1 MMKVQTEV
9 FAVQRKK
16 TRSCPSV
23 TDFDKIHHVWELMQ
37 IFLKLLQLWVTKTA
51 LLQMNLGK
59 YTETL
64 L

>member
-1 MMKVQTEV
+1 MTN
-9 FAVQRKK
+9 
-16 TRSCPSV
+16 
-23 TDFDKIHHVWELMQ
+23 FDKIHHVWELMQ